1 MEVVSCGRA
10 HPPGIVCLFEVKVA
24 RGSAGARRLLP
35 AAVLVEGLSV
45 RAGDDGNSDAEQEK
59 NDESVSHYWHAE
71 SFVRVAVRARAAL
84 REFVS
89 STASPC
95 DQLFAVMQIQLM
107 DEASVPDDEVTVRA
121 VALGM
126 ILYVFPVVLGPR
138 EQDGA
143 AE

>member
-1 MEVVSCGRA
+1 
-10 HPPGIVCLFEVKVA
+10 
-24 RGSAGARRLLP
+24 
-35 AAVLVEGLSV
+35 
-45 RAGDDGNSDAEQEK
+45 
-59 NDESVSHYWHAE
+59 
-71 SFVRVAVRARAAL
+71 
-84 REFVS
+84 
-89 STASPC
+89 
-95 DQLFAVMQIQLM
+95 MQIQLM